1 MSALP
6 QRSTGRWTLTNASG
20 EAVVAFTSFL
30 SLDLRNESRVV
41 SGPVEEGSFA
51 TYNKVETPLEVD
63 VSLGIQGDDA
73 TLQSAL
79 DSLNALQAGTGLV
92 NLVTPNAEYQD
103 LNLESFNYRRRREDG
118 LGVLWVDLSLVG
130 VKQVKAAY
138 TNVRLAQ
145 RRQRGKVQPKKVSL
159 AKGVGDNFRAYFYG
173 GR

>member
-79 DSLNALQAGTGLV
+79 DSLNALQAGTELV

-103 LNLESFNYRRRREDG
+103 LNLESFSYRRRREDG

-145 RRQRGKVQPKKVSL
+145 RRYRGKVQAQEVSW
-159 AKGVGDNFRAYFYG
+159 AKRAEVMKRIWG
-173 GR
+173 G

>member
-79 DSLNALQAGTGLV
+79 DSLNALQAGTELV

-103 LNLESFNYRRRREDG
+103 LNLESFSYRRRREDG

-145 RRQRGKVQPKKVSL
+145 RRYRGKVQAQEVDAL
-159 AKGVGDNFRAYFYG
+159 TGITDWFYG